1 MRTRLLLL
9 ALALFS
15 AGAVKGQIKVDSDG
29 GVRLGSSKA
38 FVDVSTNYD
47 SKVRV
52 EGDGRAFYALSPS
65 TAPWDWS
72 IGLTGQSFMG
82 LSSSSGNAQTLYGA
96 FNVGV
101 LGSSTDVY
109 NKKNN
114 FGRSYGVLGE
124 AGFATNG
131 WNYGV
136 FGRLLGDRNGAA
148 VYGTDEE
155 HENGVEIPGRYAGYF
170 NGNVRVT
177 KQFEVAGGIRGIV
190 LLSTPQVSASNAI
203 SRLKAVTDNSS
214 EAEKLSGLS
223 MITYN
228 KQLPETQMR
237 ARKTRNN
244 VEMGDTAVAA
254 PQLSKIQIQDLEKSH
269 FSLVADQVEAIYPN
283 LVYEDED
290 GQKCINYIELIPVL
304 VQSVNE
310 LRAEITRLKGETEKD
325 VKAVTMGNHLSE
337 QDLTTLS
344 QNKPNPFS
352 VATEIEV
359 CLASSVKTAKLYIYN
374 LQGTQIKE
382 LVLSD
387 RGDVKVQIS
396 GQDLVPGMYIYSLI
410 ADGKVIDSKRMIYTK

>member
-1 MRTRLLLL
+1 MRTNLLL

-15 AGAVKGQIKVDSDG
+15 AGVVKGQIQVYSDG
-29 GVRLGSSKA
+29 GVKLGSSKVL
-38 FVDVSTNYD
+38 VDVSSNYD
-47 SKVRV
+47 TKVRV
-52 EGDGRAFYALSPS
+52 EGDGCAFYALSPS
-65 TAPWDWS
+65 TTPWDWS
-72 IGLTGQSFMG
+72 IGLAGQSFMG
-82 LSSSSGNAQTLYGA
+82 ISQSYRNVPTLYGT

-109 NKKNN
+109 KKQNN

-124 AGFATNG
+124 AGFATDG

-148 VYGTDEE
+148 VYGTDAKQ
-155 HENGVEIPGRYAGYF
+155 ENGVEIPGRYAGYF

-190 LLSTPQVSASNAI
+190 LIPTPQVSAPNAI
-203 SRLKAVTDNSS
+203 SRLKAVTDNTS

-223 MITYN
+223 MVTYN

-237 ARKTRNN
+237 ARKARNN

-254 PQLSKIQIQDLEKSH
+254 PQLSKIQIQDIEKSH
-269 FSLVADQVEAIYPN
+269 FSLIADQVEAIYPN

-310 LRAEITRLKGETEKD
+310 LRAEITRLKGEAEKD
-325 VKAVTMGNHLSE
+325 VKAVTMGNHMSE

-359 CLASSVKTAKLYIYN
+359 RLASSVKTAKLYIYN

>member
-1 MRTRLLLL
+1 MRTNLLL

-15 AGAVKGQIKVDSDG
+15 AGVVKGQIQVYSDG
-29 GVRLGSSKA
+29 GVKLGSSKVL
-38 FVDVSTNYD
+38 VDVSSNYD
-47 SKVRV
+47 TKVRV
-52 EGDGRAFYALSPS
+52 EGDGCAFYALSPS
-65 TAPWDWS
+65 TTPWDWS
-72 IGLTGQSFMG
+72 IGLAGQSFMG
-82 LSSSSGNAQTLYGA
+82 ISQSYRNVPTLYGT

-101 LGSSTDVY
+101 LGSSTDLY
-109 NKKNN
+109 KKQNN

-124 AGFATNG
+124 AGFATDG

-148 VYGTDEE
+148 VYGTDAKQ
-155 HENGVEIPGRYAGYF
+155 ENGVEIPGRYAGYF

-190 LLSTPQVSASNAI
+190 LIPTPQVSAPNAI
-203 SRLKAVTDNSS
+203 SRLKAVTDNTS

-223 MITYN
+223 MVTYN

-237 ARKTRNN
+237 ARKARNN

-254 PQLSKIQIQDLEKSH
+254 PQLSKIQIQDIEKSH
-269 FSLVADQVEAIYPN
+269 FSLIADQVEAIYPN

-310 LRAEITRLKGETEKD
+310 LRAEITRLKGEAEKD
-325 VKAVTMGNHLSE
+325 VKAVTMGNHMSE

-359 CLASSVKTAKLYIYN
+359 RLASSVKTAKLYIYN

>member
-1 MRTRLLLL
+1 MRTNLLL

-15 AGAVKGQIKVDSDG
+15 AGVVKGQIQVYSDG
-29 GVRLGSSKA
+29 GVKLGSSKVL
-38 FVDVSTNYD
+38 VDVSSNYD
-47 SKVRV
+47 TKVRV
-52 EGDGRAFYALSPS
+52 EGDGCAFYALSPS
-65 TAPWDWS
+65 TTPWDWS
-72 IGLTGQSFMG
+72 IGLAGQSFMG
-82 LSSSSGNAQTLYGA
+82 ISQSYRNVPTLYGT

-109 NKKNN
+109 KKQNN

-124 AGFATNG
+124 AGFATDG

-148 VYGTDEE
+148 VYGTDAKQ
-155 HENGVEIPGRYAGYF
+155 ENGVEIPGRYAGYF

-190 LLSTPQVSASNAI
+190 LIPTPQASAPNAI
-203 SRLKAVTDNSS
+203 SRLKAVTDNTS

-223 MITYN
+223 MVTYN

-237 ARKTRNN
+237 ARKARNN

-254 PQLSKIQIQDLEKSH
+254 PQLSKIQIQDIEKSH
-269 FSLVADQVEAIYPN
+269 FSLIADQVEAIYPN

-310 LRAEITRLKGETEKD
+310 LRAEITRLKGEPEKD
-325 VKAVTMGNHLSE
+325 VKAVTMGNHMSD

-359 CLASSVKTAKLYIYN
+359 RLASSVKTAKLYIYN

>member
-1 MRTRLLLL
+1 MRTNLLL

-15 AGAVKGQIKVDSDG
+15 ASAVKGQIQVAPEG
-29 GVRLGSSKA
+29 QVTLGSSQLGQEKLYTNLNVKA
-38 FVDVSTNYD
+38 ESY
-47 SKVRV
+47 
-52 EGDGRAFYALSPS
+52 GRTFGAFSSGAKKG
-65 TAPWDWS
+65 DWS
-72 IGLTGQSFMG
+72 VGVVGR
-82 LSSSSGNAQTLYGA
+82 SSLLPNHGT

-101 LGSSTDVY
+101 WGQVTDVL
-109 NKKNN
+109 
-114 FGRSYGVLGE
+114 GELHCSRAYGVLGE
-124 AGFATNG
+124 AGFATDG

-136 FGRLLGDRNGAA
+136 FGRLLGERNGAA
-148 VYGTDEE
+148 VYGTDAK

-190 LLSTPQVSASNAI
+190 LIPTPQASAPNAI
-203 SRLKAVTDNSS
+203 SRLKAVTDNTS

-223 MITYN
+223 MVTYN

-237 ARKTRNN
+237 ARKARNN

-254 PQLSKIQIQDLEKSH
+254 PQLSKIQIQDIEKSH
-269 FSLVADQVEAIYPN
+269 FSLIADQVEAIYPN

-310 LRAEITRLKGETEKD
+310 LRAEITRLKGEPEKD
-325 VKAVTMGNHLSE
+325 VKAVTMGNHMSE

-359 CLASSVKTAKLYIYN
+359 RLASSVKTAKLYIYN

-396 GQDLVPGMYIYSLI
+396 GQGLVPGMYIYSLI